1 VNAGF
6 FGKMPGHGD
15 FVERGLPAA
24 FKDGWDGWLQHGIA
38 ASKAAIGDTWLDAYL
53 TSPVWRF
60 ALSPG
65 VAGETGWV
73 GVLVPSVDRVGRHF
87 PLTIAASVEAEVIP
101 LQMMVAA
108 AAWHDGAQDAAL
120 GALHDDQVD
129 ADVLVQRLQLLGD
142 SVFGQPPIYCSQ
154 PVRDPR
160 EAMHA
165 HALRMP
171 FSYGTT
177 PGHGLL
183 AFSHRM
189 IETLFGQ
196 QYSLWW
202 THGSERVEPGMFACA
217 QLPSAEAFAGMLTDQ
232 VIAPGWISLQ
242 GYEMPD
248 AAIEQPAPPSPAPV
262 PSAGPVEPSE
272 PVEPAEP
279 VENYDTP
286 GEAAV
291 ETSGLIP
298 EDFDDGEITLVPG
311 VGQESLP
318 VAEEQT
324 TGSEAPAGGL
334 AESSTTAF
342 DDLIVDASAEGF
354 EADRDPPVAA
364 DPVADG
370 PQPVQVSSDDILAGF
385 GEPEEEPVDNQ
396 ALAEPDQIEEP
407 SDSLPADD
415 GNTERAGD
423 VKP

>member
-1 VNAGF
+1 MNVGF

-15 FVERGLPAA
+15 FVERGLPGV

-38 ASKAAIGDTWLDAYL
+38 ASKAAIGDSWLDAYL

-65 VAGETGWV
+65 VAGDTGWV
-73 GVLVPSVDRVGRHF
+73 GVLVPSVDRVGRYF
-87 PLTIAASVEAEVIP
+87 PLTIAASVEADAIP

-120 GALHDDQVD
+120 AALHDEQVD
-129 ADVLVQRLQLLGD
+129 ADALVQQLQLLEG

-160 EAMHA
+160 EALHA

-189 IETLFGQ
+189 LEALFGQ

-202 THGSERVEPGMFACA
+202 THGSERVAPGMFACA

-232 VIAPGWISLQ
+232 VVAPGWINLQ

-248 AAIEQPAPPSPAPV
+248 AAVDQPVAPSP
-262 PSAGPVEPSE
+262 E
-272 PVEPAEP
+272 PVEQYDAPDDVAAES
-279 VENYDTP
+279 
-286 GEAAV
+286 
-291 ETSGLIP
+291 SGLIP
-298 EDFDDGEITLVPG
+298 EHFDDGEITLVP
-311 VGQESLP
+311 EP
-318 VAEEQT
+318 
-324 TGSEAPAGGL
+324 EAPEGAL
-334 AESSTTAF
+334 TESGTTSF
-342 DDLIVDASAEGF
+342 EDLIVDASAEDF
-354 EADRDPPVAA
+354 DPERNPPVAA
-364 DPVADG
+364 EPVVDG
-370 PQPVQVSSDDILAGF
+370 PEPVQVSSDDILAGF
-385 GEPEEEPVDNQ
+385 GEPAEQPVDERHDQ
-396 ALAEPDQIEEP
+396 DEQVQAEPDESEKP
-407 SDSLPADD
+407 VDLLSTDEDE
-415 GNTERAGD
+415 NTERAGD
-423 VKP
+423 VKS